1 MLTLIYPIETSTAA
15 AIRSDTFTALSP
27 DEQIAYE
34 GVAQELLREI
44 GLRAGYTGDDAD
56 RLSMAKVLQVNY
68 LVARGDEPLVKK
80 AITQGGTAVSTTFRD
95 RYLNPD
101 AAAIVARVTG
111 MQQVRFTPPLAGV

>member
-1 MLTLIYPIETSTAA
+1 MLTPIYPIETSSAA
-15 AIRSDTFTALSP
+15 AILSDTFTALSP
-27 DEQIAYE
+27 DEQLACE
-34 GVAQELLREI
+34 LVAQELL

-111 MQQVRFTPPLAGV
+111 VQQVRFTPPMSGV